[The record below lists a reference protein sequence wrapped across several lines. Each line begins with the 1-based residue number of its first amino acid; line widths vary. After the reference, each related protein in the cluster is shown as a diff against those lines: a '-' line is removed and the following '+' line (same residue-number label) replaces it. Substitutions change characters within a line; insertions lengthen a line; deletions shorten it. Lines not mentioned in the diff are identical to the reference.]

1 MPLLAKWY
9 DFRDL
14 GNGVASLTEALRDA
28 GAPEGLI
35 YTIAGLLG
43 AVAILSFVGLAAVIN
58 IWIERRLI
66 GRIQVRRG
74 PNRTGPFGLLQSVAD
89 AVKLIQEEA
98 LQPKNADGIVFTL
111 APIVI
116 FIPAILAFAVLPW
129 GEQMVLADLNV
140 GVLYLLA
147 LGSTTPIIIF
157 MAGYASNNKYAL
169 LGSMRVIAMLI
180 SYELP
185 MVMALLGVVTF
196 VGTMQMSGIVGF
208 QETHWSWLIFFQPLA
223 FLIFLL
229 GGTAGL
235 NRTPADIAEAES
247 EIIAGFHIEYSGM
260 KFGLFYA
267 AELVNAVGIS
277 AIIATLF
284 LGGWWAFGLE
294 QWVPGWLIFIS
305 KIYAVYFIL
314 IWFRGTLPRF
324 RIDQLMAFA
333 WKFLLPLA
341 IINVFVSALEVLIWR
356 EYELSAGVV
365 LPIVAVVNFALA
377 GLLIAGWGKV
387 MAQAFVRG
395 PRKPRLVSE
404 IDVPLPDEAAVEKQ
418 AAALEPA
425 AT

>member
-1 MPLLAKWY
+1 MPLLANWY
-9 DFRDL
+9 DLRDL
-14 GNGVASLTEALRDA
+14 GNGVARLIEALRDA
-28 GAPEGLI
+28 GAPDGLI
-35 YTIAGLLG
+35 YAITGLLG
-43 AVAILSFVGLAAVIN
+43 AVAILLFVGLAAIIN

-66 GRIQVRRG
+66 ARIQVRRG
-74 PNRTGPFGLLQSVAD
+74 PNRVGPFGLLQPVAD
-89 AVKLIQEEA
+89 ALKLIQKEA
-98 LQPKNADGIVFTL
+98 LQPNNADGIVFTL

-116 FIPAILAFAVLPW
+116 FIPVILAFAVLPW

-147 LGSTTPIIIF
+147 LGSTTPIILF

-196 VGTMQMSGIVGF
+196 AGTMQMSGIVDF
-208 QETHWSWLIFFQPLA
+208 QQTHWSWLIFFQPLA

-229 GGTAGL
+229 GGTAEL

-267 AELVNAVGIS
+267 AELVNAVAMSG
-277 AIIATLF
+277 IIATLF

-341 IINVFVSALEVLIWR
+341 IINVFAASLEVLLWR

-365 LPIVAVVNFALA
+365 LPVAAVVNFALA
-377 GLLIAGWGKV
+377 GVLIAGWARV
-387 MAQAFVRG
+387 MGQAFERA
-395 PRKPRLVSE
+395 PKKPRLFSE
-404 IDVPLPDEAAVEKQ
+404 IEVPLPDEAAPEAGSGQ
-418 AAALEPA
+418 TEPA
-425 AT
+425 TV